1 MVLENLPIVSL
12 DEDEEKVNLLV
23 YGQPGVGKTVFAGSA
38 DRVLFIAP
46 EDDGTISAKRSGSKA
61 DKYPI
66 KKWEALNTAY
76 QALEEAGEEI
86 RDRYD
91 WIVIDSI
98 TEMQRML
105 MRTILAEGV
114 ADNPQR
120 NPDVPEIQDWLIYQN
135 RFLRFVNLYNSL
147 PVNILWTALVR
158 SEEDADA
165 ETILVP
171 DIQGKGYQMSMSVCS
186 LMTSFG
192 YMDIKRVPKK
202 NKDGGVITNEEGEP
216 ETRDIRFITWEN
228 NGVVQGKDRTQT
240 LAPRTVNKNLQQI
253 NDLIF
258 GKDEK

>member
-12 DEDEEKVNLLV
+12 EDDDEKVNLLV
-23 YGQPGVGKTVFAGSA
+23 YGQPGVGKTVLAGSA
-38 DRVLFIAP
+38 NRVLFIAP

-66 KKWEALNTAY
+66 KEWDDLNKAFKALD
-76 QALEEAGEEI
+76 EAGEEI

-91 WIVIDSI
+91 WIAVDSI

-105 MRTILAEGV
+105 MRTILADGYKE
-114 ADNPQR
+114 NPQR
-120 NPDVPEIQDWLIYQN
+120 NPDVPEIQDWLVYQN
-135 RFLRFVNLYNSL
+135 RFLRFVNSFNSL
-147 PVNILWTALVR
+147 PVNVLWTALVR
-158 SEEDADA
+158 TEEDADD

-192 YMDIKRVPKK
+192 YMDVKRVPMKDKEK
-202 NKDGGVITNEEGEP
+202 NVVLGEDGEP
-216 ETRDIRFITWEN
+216 KMKEVRFITWEN
-228 NGVVQGKDRTQT
+228 NGIIQGKDRTQA
-240 LAPRTVNKNLQQI
+240 LAPRTIGKTLQQI

-258 GKDEK
+258 KKNGE